1 MLLLQQGKVTLI
13 TFRGVDIMEPR
24 NCKRCGKM
32 YAYAGGIPIC
42 EKCKQKDEDDFQN
55 VKKYIY
61 ENRGASMKDVS
72 EACEVSV
79 EKITRFLREG
89 RLEIRE
95 DTNIILE
102 CENCG
107 QAIRSGKFCV
117 ECSKRLE
124 KDLNRASE
132 SAQQSMKE
140 KLGGDDESGT
150 KKTGAG
156 MRYLKS

>member
-1 MLLLQQGKVTLI
+1 
-13 TFRGVDIMEPR
+13 MEIR

-32 YAYAGGIPIC
+32 YAYISGIPIC
-42 EKCKQKDEDDFQN
+42 DQCKQKEEDDFQK

-61 ENRGASMKDVS
+61 ENRSSSMKEIS

-89 RLEIRE
+89 RLEIKE

-107 QAIRSGKFCV
+107 GPIKTGRFCA
-117 ECSKRLE
+117 ECSKKLE
-124 KDLNRASE
+124 RELSRASNIPE
-132 SAQQSMKE
+132 PSDSKE
-140 KLGGDDESGT
+140 DEGEEKKKGG
-150 KKTGAG
+150 G